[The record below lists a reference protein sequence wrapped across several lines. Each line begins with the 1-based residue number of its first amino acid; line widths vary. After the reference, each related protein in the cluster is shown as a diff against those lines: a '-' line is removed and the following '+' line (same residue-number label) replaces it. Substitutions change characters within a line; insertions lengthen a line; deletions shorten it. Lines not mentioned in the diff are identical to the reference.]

1 MSTLLLLT
9 VIPITMSDDMA
20 KEMEKRWNKMTEL
33 IADLTEQELM
43 TLESVVENQIN
54 WINGEEELVVY

>member
-1 MSTLLLLT
+1 
-9 VIPITMSDDMA
+9 MSDDMA